1 MENQLYR
8 VEKFLADRKTS
19 VNKRNSVSRLAG
31 SKDSKYDNIWGWRA
45 AYFVAEDEGSW
56 VLRLLIVTATRVKG
70 KSTHAVAP
78 RYRSLCFSTRLSHLT
93 WTFAE

>member
-1 MENQLYR
+1 MSLEDQLYR
-8 VEKFLADRKTS
+8 LEKFLADRKTS

-31 SKDSKYDNIWGWRA
+31 SKDSKYDNISGWRA

-70 KSTHAVAP
+70 KSTQLLRVTDRCVFP
-78 RYRSLCFSTRLSHLT
+78 LDFRT
-93 WTFAE
+93 